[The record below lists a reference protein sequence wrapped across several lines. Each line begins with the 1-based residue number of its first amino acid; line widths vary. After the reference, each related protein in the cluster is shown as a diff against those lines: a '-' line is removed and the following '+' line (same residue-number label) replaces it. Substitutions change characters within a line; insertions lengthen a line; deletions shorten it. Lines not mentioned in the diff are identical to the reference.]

1 MIRRPP
7 RSTRTDTL
15 FPYTTL
21 FRSNA
26 ACGKRAGTKSLRKLR
41 YYWAEAARNLFYF
54 KVAEAPHGYDDIAAI
69 PFAPSADVLR
79 EIEVYTDHVWRH
91 RSNSQPD
98 SGIAKMIRH
107 CLELNLHRT
116 YPLPQE
122 LHPTA
127 RKAYPT
133 VDRQKENIN

>member
-21 FRSNA
+21 FRS
-26 ACGKRAGTKSLRKLR
+26 KSLRKLR
-41 YYWAEAARNLFYF
+41 YYWAEAARTLFYF

-91 RSNSQPD
+91 RFNSQHER
-98 SGIAKMIRH
+98 GIAKMIRA
-107 CLELNLHRT
+107 CLELKLRRT
-116 YPLPQE
+116 KPLPEE
-122 LHPTA
+122 LKPAA
-127 RKAYPT
+127 RRAEDNT
-133 VDRQKENIN
+133 SELQQTIRI